1 VVVFGER
8 MTRSIDQLVNQ
19 QVLRW
24 MKEERA
30 ARERGKGPAREAQQP
45 MITISREFGARG
57 AEIGQIVAERLHF
70 RFYAQELVH
79 EIAKQ
84 AQVRQQVVESLDERV
99 QDRIEQWVGDMIEGR
114 LFAPTDYLRNL
125 SRVVLTLGRHGKGVL
140 IGRGAQLLLDAQRTL
155 RIRAFAPLETRIEH
169 VAKREGL
176 GTAEARA
183 WVLRVDAERIAFYR
197 QHFNA
202 DVASPELYD
211 LLLNTGTLSIEACAD
226 LVMAA
231 FRARFGA

>member
-1 VVVFGER
+1 
-8 MTRSIDQLVNQ
+8 
-19 QVLRW
+19 

-30 ARERGKGPAREAQQP
+30 GRQRGKGSAREAQQP
-45 MITISREFGARG
+45 MITVSREFGARG
-57 AEIGQIVAERLHF
+57 AEIGRVVAERLGF

-114 LFAPTDYLRNL
+114 LFAPSDYLRNL
-125 SRVVLTLGRHGKGVL
+125 SRVVLTLGRHGKGVV
-140 IGRGAQLLLDAQRTL
+140 IGRGAQLILDAAHTL
-155 RIRAFAPLETRIEH
+155 RLRAYAPLETRIQH
-169 VAKREGL
+169 VAEREGVSA
-176 GTAEARA
+176 AEARA

-211 LLLNTGTLSIEACAD
+211 MLLNTGTLPIEACAE
-226 LVMAA
+226 VVIAA
-231 FRARFGA
+231 FRSRFGA